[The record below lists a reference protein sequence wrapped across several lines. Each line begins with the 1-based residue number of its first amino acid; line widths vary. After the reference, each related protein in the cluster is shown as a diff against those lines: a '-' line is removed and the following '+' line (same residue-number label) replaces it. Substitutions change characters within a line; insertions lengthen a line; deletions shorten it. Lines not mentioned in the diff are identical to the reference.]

1 MSLGI
6 RFFIIKLFIKL
17 TNNSY
22 LIECAKLKLTEST
35 LTKFNNSLIKFI
47 MNRLS
52 MNLKNLNQ
60 INFLSKDIYF
70 LSKLNKLKTLLS

>member
-22 LIECAKLKLTEST
+22 LIECAKLKLTESVA
-35 LTKFNNSLIKFI
+35 LTDE
-47 MNRLS
+47 NRNMIGYNYLEFY
-52 MNLKNLNQ
+52 Q
-60 INFLSKDIYF
+60 
-70 LSKLNKLKTLLS
+70 KTQS